1 MAVCSVSFGQDAGYC
16 FGSSS
21 VSYTI
26 WSLNQIC
33 TLFLCFHSLDIFYVQ
48 YFHFHRTSEMCC
60 NYVST
65 VRYKRCF
72 FILCLKRKNCSD
84 IFLNILCTEQVVIY
98 WAEAG
103 VRAGAACRFRLQPE
117 GWLRLRLQSMP
128 IRCCL
133 IKGFKNFFKWSIIN
147 HTGSK
152 IEFPFYNF
160 AWFNWKKIPYL

>member
-1 MAVCSVSFGQDAGYC
+1 MVIKPNLYIIFMLSF
-16 FGSSS
+16 
-21 VSYTI
+21 T
-26 WSLNQIC
+26 WH
-33 TLFLCFHSLDIFYVQ
+33 FLCLIFSLPWSNKWIP
-48 YFHFHRTSEMCC
+48 MCC
-60 NYVST
+60 NYVIT

-117 GWLRLRLQSMP
+117 GWLRLQSMP

-147 HTGSK
+147 HY
-152 IEFPFYNF
+152 I
-160 AWFNWKKIPYL
+160 ADKKSFLSFSGVSHEKRILFRGGHLHHTDRPAVPLS

>member
-1 MAVCSVSFGQDAGYC
+1 
-16 FGSSS
+16 
-21 VSYTI
+21 
-26 WSLNQIC
+26 
-33 TLFLCFHSLDIFYVQ
+33 
-48 YFHFHRTSEMCC
+48 MCC

-103 VRAGAACRFRLQPE
+103 ARAGAACRFRLQPE

-133 IKGFKNFFKWSIIN
+133 IKGFKNFLNDQSSITLEQRLNFLFIILLDLTEKKKYLN
-147 HTGSK
+147 FSPLKYYIADKKSFLSFSGVSHEKRILFRGGHLHHTDRPAVPLS
-152 IEFPFYNF
+152 
-160 AWFNWKKIPYL
+160 

>member
-1 MAVCSVSFGQDAGYC
+1 MVIKPNLYIIFMLSF
-16 FGSSS
+16 
-21 VSYTI
+21 T
-26 WSLNQIC
+26 WH
-33 TLFLCFHSLDIFYVQ
+33 FLCLIFSLPWSNKWIP
-48 YFHFHRTSEMCC
+48 MCC
-60 NYVST
+60 NYVIT

-117 GWLRLRLQSMP
+117 GWLRLQSMP

-147 HTGSK
+147 HTGTK

-160 AWFNWKKIPYL
+160 AWFNWKKNTLPLVR